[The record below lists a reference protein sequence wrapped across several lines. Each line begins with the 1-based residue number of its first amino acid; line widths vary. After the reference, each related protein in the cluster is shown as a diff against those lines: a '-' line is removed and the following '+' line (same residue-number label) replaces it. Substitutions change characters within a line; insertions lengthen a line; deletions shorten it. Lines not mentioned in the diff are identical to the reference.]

1 MNAPT
6 YFLVVNGK
14 PQGPYTLEE
23 LKNKAVKPDSFLKTP
38 AMDDYKEAHEL
49 PELCAFLGFS
59 KQYTPPQYF
68 AGFDLRLLATAIDW
82 FILFGVVAFLEL
94 LLILFLSQPDS
105 NRYIIGIG
113 FVLLPILKFIYQ
125 IYLEYHQQATWGKKM
140 LNIKVTN
147 MQGLA
152 PSFAQVLIRNTAKI
166 ISTATFFFGYLYL
179 FLNKKQ
185 QSLHDLMA
193 NTLVI
198 KDRLV

>member
-1 MNAPT
+1 MNTPT
-6 YFLVVNGK
+6 YFLVIEGK
-14 PQGPYTLEE
+14 PQGPFSLEE
-23 LKNKAVKPDSFLKTP
+23 LKNKDVKHDSFLKTL
-38 AMDDYKEAHEL
+38 AMDDYKEAHEF

-59 KQYTPPQYF
+59 KQYTLPQYF
-68 AGFDLRLLATAIDW
+68 AGFDLRLLAAAIDW
-82 FILFGVVAFLEL
+82 FILFGALAFLEL
-94 LLILFLSQPDS
+94 LLILFLNQPEN
-105 NRYIIGIG
+105 NRYIIAVG
-113 FVLLPILKFIYQ
+113 FALLPILKFIYQ

-152 PSFAQVLIRNTAKI
+152 PGFAQVLIRNTAKI